1 MGASVVTMGKL
12 LILIACFALSVNAQ
26 LTQTEQDAIVSAH
39 NKLRNSLED
48 CSDMTPLMW
57 DTDLASVAQTYL
69 NGLDGPSWPHNGDRT
84 SQYATAGGSGYVGE
98 NIAMG
103 TNTAAA
109 DAPDMWTTT
118 QIAGTC
124 SEQSNWWTT
133 YAAQNGLNE
142 DTQYATGGCSRTS
155 TVGHYTQVLW
165 SATTRVGCGKREGV
179 PMPWGGS
186 GNVIMCN
193 YNPGGNYNAPT
204 YDYCSMGTKCSSCPS
219 THTAGCVDESGT
231 SGSGSAFGL
240 CSNGGVLASPP
251 PPPADPEPQSGSG
264 NCPLGHDD
272 GSSSFC
278 TQYKAYCS
286 QYGDAMTVTW
296 TDGKQYGLT
305 QVCPDTCACEAA
317 PPSWGGSSN
326 CGECAAGAQYGESNP
341 APVYDAP
348 AYATTVTLDANTGS
362 VSNTGGDS
370 DSSNDRLTTSE
381 VIGVAVGACVVGAA
395 VVGVAWAVSATRTK
409 APMGAIQESPGIC
422 CNPVAESHAVEMEP
436 LSPASSK
443 ATKPGNAQM

>member
-1 MGASVVTMGKL
+1 MG
-12 LILIACFALSVNAQ
+12 
-26 LTQTEQDAIVSAH
+26 
-39 NKLRNSLED
+39 
-48 CSDMTPLMW
+48 
-57 DTDLASVAQTYL
+57 
-69 NGLDGPSWPHNGDRT
+69 
-84 SQYATAGGSGYVGE
+84 
-98 NIAMG
+98 
-103 TNTAAA
+103 
-109 DAPDMWTTT
+109 
-118 QIAGTC
+118 
-124 SEQSNWWTT
+124 
-133 YAAQNGLNE
+133 
-142 DTQYATGGCSRTS
+142 
-155 TVGHYTQVLW
+155 W

-204 YDYCSMGTKCSSCPS
+204 YDYCSMGTKCSGCPS

-240 CSNGGVLASPP
+240 CSKGGVLASPP

-341 APVYDAP
+341 APAK
-348 AYATTVTLDANTGS
+348 LH
-362 VSNTGGDS
+362 
-370 DSSNDRLTTSE
+370 LLH
-381 VIGVAVGACVVGAA
+381 GVAHPIV
-395 VVGVAWAVSATRTK
+395 VSALPGHNTAR
-409 APMGAIQESPGIC
+409 AILRLSTMHQHTPLPSLWMPTQAASPTLAVTATAATIGSQLPRLSVLPSVRVSSVLQWCRRVARRRDGTTLAGLLES
-422 CNPVAESHAVEMEP
+422 NQAW
-436 LSPASSK
+436 K
-443 ATKPGNAQM
+443 